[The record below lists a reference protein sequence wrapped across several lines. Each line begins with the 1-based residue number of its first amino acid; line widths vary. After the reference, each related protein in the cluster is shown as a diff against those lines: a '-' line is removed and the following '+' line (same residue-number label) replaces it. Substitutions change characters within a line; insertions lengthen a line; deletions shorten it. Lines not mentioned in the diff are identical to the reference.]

1 MASLLASDARSL
13 MITYLEQPAATT
25 YNTNPANSTD
35 NVRTAADPGEGGI
48 HYPPIFNDPVLPVA
62 NTQASGNA
70 LATYIQAFIQRYSAI
85 RLCTFVQTVTDYSH
99 GTGGHIHASTTVPT
113 YQRYCMLKSVPSY
126 ASPIPSV
133 GTIEAG
139 AGLTAG
145 SNADYGALSSY
156 LSGTGA
162 AIVAANIA
170 GAGRTF
176 NFCHSSCHSNCHN
189 SGRNR
194 R

>member
-13 MITYLEQPAATT
+13 IVTYLEQPAATT

-48 HYPPIFNDPVLPVA
+48 VYPPNFNDPTSPVV

-70 LATYIQAFIQRYSAI
+70 LATVVRSFIQRYSAI
-85 RLCTFVQTVTDYSH
+85 RLCTFVQTVS
-99 GTGGHIHASTTVPT
+99 GTASTTVPT
-113 YQRYCMLKSVPSY
+113 YQRYCMLNSVPSHP
-126 ASPIPSV
+126 SPIPSV
-133 GTIEAG
+133 ATVQSG

-145 SNADYGALSSY
+145 GPADLAALTSY

-162 AIVAANIA
+162 AIIAANIA

-176 NFCHSSCHSNCHN
+176 NFCHSSCHSNCHS